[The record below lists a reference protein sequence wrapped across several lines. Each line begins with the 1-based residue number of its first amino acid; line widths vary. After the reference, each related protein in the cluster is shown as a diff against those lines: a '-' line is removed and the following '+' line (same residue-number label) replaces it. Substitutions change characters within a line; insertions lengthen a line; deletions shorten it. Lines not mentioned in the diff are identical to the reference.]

1 MQVDRRSFLNYCI
14 RSAAGLGLSASVV
27 GKLEQAYAQDGT
39 GLPTVLWLA
48 CANCT
53 GCTISLA
60 NRISPEAPTD
70 VADLLI
76 NHISLAYH
84 PNLMGAAGDLAVESL
99 KSASASP
106 YILAVEGGVPTAF
119 NGHTCMLW
127 TDNGREVTA
136 MEAVQALAPGAAAI
150 LSVGT
155 CSSFGGI
162 PSGAPNPTGITS
174 ISQLTGLETINI
186 AGCPTHPDWIVWTI
200 AQLLAG
206 SYPTLMGDGRPTGLF
221 GGEDREVHE
230 RCPREDSPRAQEFGC
245 EDMCLRDLG
254 CKGPQTQADC
264 PTRKWNNGTNWCIG
278 ANSNCIACTE
288 AGFPDSFSPLYY
300 PAAFVVSR
308 PLSITRADWED
319 GDRELRVEGYGTVL
333 AAVEVR
339 DAGSGA
345 FLGSTTVSREGRWRI
360 ERENLSTSPS
370 RVIAESGTET
380 AERDVSG
387 GSSSVG
393 MELTKAEWKAE
404 DAELRVEGR
413 TIPDRN
419 VQVKNANTGVILGSV
434 SSDDEGNW
442 VFTAISPNPI
452 PTRVRSECEGY
463 AAERDVE
470 NAPQEVPA
478 FVEITTAQYQLD
490 SSKLIV
496 DGNGSAGRTVVVK
509 NQSTGGTLASQTI
522 GQDGS
527 WAIQV
532 SNPNPIPNRVRAE
545 CEEASAERDVEQVGT
560 PLTEVT
566 ISKAEYRSRKQE
578 LKVDG
583 KGTPGNTVTIG
594 DGIGPT
600 VYGTSSIGGR
610 GRWKFVKEQPNPVPS
625 RVRAECGSAVAE
637 RNVTSR

>member
-14 RSAAGLGLSASVV
+14 RSAAGLGLSASLVE
-27 GKLEQAYAQDGT
+27 KLEQAYAQDGT

-53 GCTISLA
+53 GCTVSLA

-84 PNLMGAAGDLAVESL
+84 PNLMGATGDLAVETL
-99 KSASASP
+99 KSASVSP

-127 TDNGREVTA
+127 TDGGREVTA
-136 MEAVQALAPGAAAI
+136 MEAVQELAPGALAI

-162 PSGAPNPTGITS
+162 PSGAPNPTGIAS

-245 EDMCLRDLG
+245 EDMCLRDIG

-300 PAAFVVSR
+300 PPAFVVSR
-308 PLSITRADWED
+308 PLSITKAEWD
-319 GDRELRVEGYGTVL
+319 GEDRELDAEGYGTVL
-333 AAVEVR
+333 AVVELR
-339 DAGSGA
+339 DADSGA
-345 FLGSTTVSREGRWRI
+345 VLGSATVSREGRWRI
-360 ERENLSTSPS
+360 ENESLSAPPS
-370 RVIAESGTET
+370 RVIAESGTEI
-380 AERDVSG
+380 AERDVSQDG
-387 GSSSVG
+387 ESVG
-393 MELTKAEWKAE
+393 MEVTKAEWKAE
-404 DAELRVEGR
+404 AAELRVEGK

-419 VQVKNANTGVILGSV
+419 VQVKNAGTGLTLGSV
-434 SSDDEGNW
+434 SSDGEGKW
-442 VFTAISPNPI
+442 VFAATNPDPV
-452 PTRVRSECEGY
+452 PTRVRAECEGY

-470 NAPQEVPA
+470 NAPQEVPV

-490 SSKLIV
+490 TSKLTV
-496 DGNGSAGRTVVVK
+496 DGNGSAGRTVVVM
-509 NQSTGGTLASQTI
+509 NASTGGTLASQTI

-532 SNPNPIPNRVRAE
+532 SNPDPVPISVRAE
-545 CEEASAERDVEQVGT
+545 CEEAFAERSVEQVGT
-560 PLTEVT
+560 PLSEVS
-566 ISKAEYRSRKQE
+566 ISKAEYRSRKDE

-583 KGTPGNTVTIG
+583 KGTPGSTVTIR
-594 DGIGPT
+594 DAIGSK
-600 VYGTSSIGGR
+600 VYGIANIDRR
-610 GRWKFVKEQPNPVPS
+610 GRWRFVKKRPSPVPS
-625 RVRAECGSAVAE
+625 RVRADCGNAVAE
-637 RNVTSR
+637 RDVTSR